1 MKKIK
6 VIFNIIFILIIF
18 IFMFITLTNN
28 NEISTVEKR
37 TLTTFPK
44 FSIKTLLNGKY
55 LENLTTA
62 FSDQIAFRNKLIKGY
77 YIFQFQ

>member
-18 IFMFITLTNN
+18 VFMFITLTNN

-44 FSIKTLLNGKY
+44 FSIKKVWIIC
-55 LENLTTA
+55 E
-62 FSDQIAFRNKLIKGY
+62 FRCIMS
-77 YIFQFQ
+77 